1 LLIIGDAQILTR
13 RLNGIN
19 EFGIN
24 IVSNIC
30 SLQLIILLQQKKK
43 EKKKVVDLFSVVS
56 SLDMQLCL

>member
-1 LLIIGDAQILTR
+1 
-13 RLNGIN
+13 LNGIN

-43 EKKKVVDLFSVVS
+43 KDKNVVDLFSVVS